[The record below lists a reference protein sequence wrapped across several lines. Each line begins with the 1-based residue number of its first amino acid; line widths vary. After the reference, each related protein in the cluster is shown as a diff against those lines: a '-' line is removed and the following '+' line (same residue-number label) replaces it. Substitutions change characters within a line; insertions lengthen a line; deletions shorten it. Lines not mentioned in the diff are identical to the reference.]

1 MASTYSDL
9 KFELIG
15 TGEQSGT
22 WGTTTNT
29 NLGTAIQEAITGS
42 ADVTFASGTV
52 TLTLTNTNA
61 SQTARNLRLNLTGT
75 SGGAQD
81 LIVPTIEKFYLVNN
95 GCADAITV
103 KNSTG
108 TGIAVPAGKAMLLFN
123 NATNVVDAV
132 THMSSLTL
140 TTALAIA
147 QGGTGATTADTA
159 LDNLGGTTTGKA
171 VFKAANAAAAQQAMD
186 TEVGVDVQAYD
197 AGLTDI
203 AGLAVTDGNI
213 IVGDGTNWV
222 AENGATARTSLGL
235 GSIATQAS
243 SSVTITG
250 GSITGITDLA
260 VADGGTGQGSYTD
273 GELLIGNST
282 GNTLTKATLTAG
294 SGISVTNGSG
304 SITIAASGGGG
315 FSNLEAFTSPGT
327 WTNPGNV
334 AKVKVTVV
342 GGGGGGGGSGPS
354 PANNPGFSGGGGGG
368 GAAIEVIPFPTATNV
383 SVTVGGGGTGPANA
397 FGNAGGTSSFG
408 AYCSATGGSGGF
420 RNDQS
425 NTNTNYNQPGAAGG
439 AGSGG
444 DINLSGG
451 NGENMKTDV
460 WGAGQWYMSAGQ
472 AGDSALGYGYG
483 AHNVVR
489 GFNNPAGI
497 AGINGQGYG
506 GGGGGCV
513 KRDPSPNVAGGNGT
527 GGIVIVEY

>member
-81 LIVPTIEKFYLVNN
+81 LVVPTIEKFYLVNN

-108 TGIAVPAGKAMLLFN
+108 TGIAVPAGKAMLVFN
-123 NATNVVDAV
+123 DGTNVVDAV
-132 THMSSLTL
+132 NHFNTASVGTLTL
-140 TTALAIA
+140 TNALAVA

-159 LDNLGGTTTGKA
+159 LDNLGGTTVGKA

-273 GELLIGNST
+273 GELLIGNTT

-294 SGISVTNGSG
+294 TGISVTNGSG

-315 FSNLEAFTSPGT
+315 FSNIQVFNTSGT
-327 WTNPGNV
+327 WTNPGTV
-334 AKVKVTVV
+334 TKVKVTVV
-342 GGGGGGGGSGPS
+342 GGGGGGGGSPS
-354 PANNPGFSGGGGGG
+354 PSNQTSGGGGGG
-368 GAAIEVIPFPTATNV
+368 TAIEVIPFPSATNV
-383 SVTVGGGGTGPANA
+383 AVTRGAGGGAA
-397 FGNAGGTSSFG
+397 AAGGTSSFG
-408 AYCSATGGSGGF
+408 AYCSATGGGAGSITS
-420 RNDQS
+420 S
-425 NTNTNYNQPGAAGG
+425 NSRGG
-439 AGSGG
+439 AGGMA
-444 DINLSGG
+444 D
-451 NGENMKTDV
+451 
-460 WGAGQWYMSAGQ
+460 Q
-472 AGDSALGYGYG
+472 AV
-483 AHNVVR
+483 N
-489 GFNNPAGI
+489 
-497 AGINGQGYG
+497 
-506 GGGGGCV
+506 
-513 KRDPSPNVAGGNGT
+513 
-527 GGIVIVEY
+527 

>member
-52 TLTLTNTNA
+52 TLTLTDTNA

-75 SGGAQD
+75 SGGAQN

-108 TGIAVPAGKAMLLFN
+108 TGVAVPAGKAMLVFN
-123 NATNVVDAV
+123 NGTNVVEGITYITALE
-132 THMSSLTL
+132 TSTATIGTLTL
-140 TTALAIA
+140 TNDLAIA
-147 QGGTGATTADTA
+147 QGGTGASTADTA
-159 LDNLGGTTTGKA
+159 LDNLGGTTVGKA
-171 VFKAANAAAAQQAMD
+171 VFKAATAAAAQQAMD

-222 AENGATARTSLGL
+222 AESGATARTSLGL

-243 SSVTITG
+243 NSVTITG

-273 GELLIGNST
+273 GELLIGNTT

-304 SITIAASGGGG
+304 AITIASTAAGG
-315 FSNLEAFTSPGT
+315 FSDMQVFTSTGT
-327 WTNPGNV
+327 WTNPGNIT
-334 AKVKVTVV
+334 KVKVTVV
-342 GGGGGGGGSGPS
+342 GGGGAGG
-354 PANNPGFSGGGGGG
+354 APGNTSGGGGGG
-368 GAAIEVIPFPTATNV
+368 GTAIEVIPFPSGTNV
-383 SVTVGGGGTGPANA
+383 PVTVGAGSANTT
-397 FGNAGGTSSFG
+397 GGTSSFG
-408 AYCSATGGSGGF
+408 PYCSATGGATGG
-420 RNDQS
+420 
-425 NTNTNYNQPGAAGG
+425 GG
-439 AGSGG
+439 ALGGVGSGG
-444 DINLSGG
+444 QLNIAGGTGSKGGLNQAGTANQSGPGG
-451 NGENMKTDV
+451 NSYL
-460 WGAGQWYMSAGQ
+460 GAGGLGNSQDSPNKAGRLYGGGGAGQ
-472 AGDSALGYGYG
+472 AGNGNRG
-483 AHNVVR
+483 AGAAGVV
-489 GFNNPAGI
+489 
-497 AGINGQGYG
+497 
-506 GGGGGCV
+506 V
-513 KRDPSPNVAGGNGT
+513 
-527 GGIVIVEY
+527 VEF

>member
-42 ADVTFASGTV
+42 ADVSFASGTV
-52 TLTLTNTNA
+52 TLTLTDTNA

-81 LIVPTIEKFYLVNN
+81 LVVPTIEKFYLVNN

-108 TGIAVPAGKAMLLFN
+108 TGIAVPAGKAMLVFN
-123 NATNVVDAV
+123 DGTNVVDAV

-147 QGGTGATTADTA
+147 QGGTGASTADSA
-159 LDNLGGTTTGKA
+159 LTNLGGTTTGKA
-171 VFKAANAAAAQQAMD
+171 VFTAADAAAVRTAAGAGAVGGSVFTAATAATAQQAMD

-222 AENGATARTSLGL
+222 AESGATARTSLGL

-243 SSVTITG
+243 NSVTITG

-273 GELLIGNST
+273 GELLIGNTT

-304 SITIAASGGGG
+304 AITIASTAAGG
-315 FSNLEAFTSPGT
+315 FSDMQVFTSTGT
-327 WTNPGNV
+327 WTNPGNIT
-334 AKVKVTVV
+334 KVKVTVV
-342 GGGGGGGGSGPS
+342 GGGGAGG
-354 PANNPGFSGGGGGG
+354 APGNTCGGGGGG
-368 GAAIEVIPFPTATNV
+368 GTAIEVIPFPSGTNV
-383 SVTVGGGGTGPANA
+383 PVTVGAGSANTT
-397 FGNAGGTSSFG
+397 GGTSSFG
-408 AYCSATGGSGGF
+408 PYCSATGGATGG
-420 RNDQS
+420 N
-425 NTNTNYNQPGAAGG
+425 GALGG
-439 AGSGG
+439 VGSGG
-444 DINLSGG
+444 QLN
-451 NGENMKTDV
+451 
-460 WGAGQWYMSAGQ
+460 
-472 AGDSALGYGYG
+472 
-483 AHNVVR
+483 
-489 GFNNPAGI
+489 I
-497 AGINGQGYG
+497 AG
-506 GGGGGCV
+506 
-513 KRDPSPNVAGGNGT
+513 GT
-527 GGIVIVEY
+527 GSKGGLNSGWNK

>member
-22 WGTTTNT
+22 WGVTTNT
-29 NLGTAIQEAITGS
+29 NLGTAIEEAITGS

-108 TGIAVPAGKAMLLFN
+108 TGVAVPAGKAMLVFN

-132 THMSSLTL
+132 NHFNTASVGTLTL
-140 TTALAIA
+140 TNALAVA

-159 LDNLGGTTTGKA
+159 LDNLGGTTVGKA

-222 AENGATARTSLGL
+222 AESGATARTSLGL

-304 SITIAASGGGG
+304 AITIASTAAGG
-315 FSNLEAFTSPGT
+315 FSDMQVFTSPGT
-327 WTNPGNV
+327 WTNPGSV
-334 AKVKVTVV
+334 TKVKVTVV
-342 GGGGGGGGSGPS
+342 GGGGTGGPTGTTPGGNVPQRYT
-354 PANNPGFSGGGGGG
+354 GGGGGG
-368 GAAIEVIPFPTATNV
+368 GAAIEVISIPTSPV
-383 SVTVGGGGTGPANA
+383 PVTVGGAS
-397 FGNAGGTSSFG
+397 GTSSFG
-408 AYCSATGGSGGF
+408 PYCSATGGAAGSAAVFPAPAPTDGG
-420 RNDQS
+420 
-425 NTNTNYNQPGAAGG
+425 TGG

-444 DINLSGG
+444 TINISGLKGGRGSSADTAGFAGMGGSSLLGFGGASAVNIG
-451 NGENMKTDV
+451 NTSANGNP
-460 WGAGQWYMSAGQ
+460 GA
-472 AGDSALGYGYG
+472 
-483 AHNVVR
+483 
-489 GFNNPAGI
+489 
-497 AGINGQGYG
+497 GYG
-506 GGGGGCV
+506 GGGSGAYGSS
-513 KRDPSPNVAGGNGT
+513 PSANTGGT
-527 GGIVIVEY
+527 GQPGVVIVEF

>member
-108 TGIAVPAGKAMLLFN
+108 TGIAVPAGKAMLVFN
-123 NATNVVDAV
+123 DGTNVVDAV
-132 THMSSLTL
+132 NHFNTASVGTLTL
-140 TTALAIA
+140 TNALAVA

-159 LDNLGGTTTGKA
+159 LDNLGGTTVGKA

-243 SSVTITG
+243 NSVTITG

-273 GELLIGNST
+273 GELLIGNTT

-294 SGISVTNGSG
+294 TGISVTNGSG
-304 SITIAASGGGG
+304 AITIASTGGGG
-315 FSNLEAFTSPGT
+315 FSNMDVFTSPGT
-327 WTNPGNV
+327 WTNPGSV
-334 AKVKVTVV
+334 TKVKVTVV
-342 GGGGGGGGSGPS
+342 AGGGGGGSPAPS
-354 PANNPGFSGGGGGG
+354 NQTSGGGGGG
-368 GAAIEVIPFPTATNV
+368 TAIEVIPFPSATNV
-383 SVTVGGGGTGPANA
+383 AVTRGAGGGAA
-397 FGNAGGTSSFG
+397 AAGGTSSFG
-408 AYCSATGGSGGF
+408 AYCSATGGGAGSITSSNSRGGAGGSGSGGQL
-420 RNDQS
+420 NI
-425 NTNTNYNQPGAAGG
+425 GG
-439 AGSGG
+439 SAGSGG
-444 DINLSGG
+444 NTTIVRGG
-451 NGENMKTDV
+451 NG
-460 WGAGQWYMSAGQ
+460 GS
-472 AGDSALGYGYG
+472 SSLGGG
-483 AHNVVR
+483 
-489 GFNNPAGI
+489 
-497 AGINGQGYG
+497 GQGGSPSTPAPTGAPGNLYG
-506 GGGGGCV
+506 GGGGGGQGG
-513 KRDPSPNVAGGNGT
+513 SGSGAAGV
-527 GGIVIVEY
+527 VIVEY

>member
-52 TLTLTNTNA
+52 TLTLTDTNA

-108 TGIAVPAGKAMLLFN
+108 TGVAVPAGKAMLVFN
-123 NATNVVDAV
+123 NGTNVVDAV
-132 THMSSLTL
+132 NHFNTASVGTLTL
-140 TTALAIA
+140 TNALAVA
-147 QGGTGATTADTA
+147 SGGTGASTADTA
-159 LDNLGGTTTGKA
+159 LDNLGGTTVGKA
-171 VFKAANAAAAQQAMD
+171 VFKAATAAAAQQAMD

-273 GELLIGNST
+273 GELLIGNTT

-294 SGISVTNGSG
+294 TGISVTNGSG
-304 SITIAASGGGG
+304 AITIASTGGGG
-315 FSNLEAFTSPGT
+315 FSNMDVFTAPGT
-327 WTNPGNV
+327 WTNPGSV
-334 AKVKVTVV
+334 TKVKVTVV
-342 GGGGGGGGSGPS
+342 GGGGGGGGIAINDVSRSG
-354 PANNPGFSGGGGGG
+354 AGGGT
-368 GAAIEVIPFPTATNV
+368 AIEIIPFPTATNV
-383 SVTVGGGGTGPANA
+383 PVTIGGGGSGGPVPSSTA
-397 FGNAGGTSSFG
+397 GGTGGTSSFG
-408 AYCSATGGSGGF
+408 AYCSATGGSGGI
-420 RNDQS
+420 S
-425 NTNTNYNQPGAAGG
+425 PGAGAIFAIPGG
-439 AGSGG
+439 VGSGG
-444 DINLSGG
+444 QLNIQGSSGGLGG
-451 NGENMKTDV
+451 NG
-460 WGAGQWYMSAGQ
+460 GGS
-472 AGDSALGYGYG
+472 SALGGGGYAASG
-483 AHNVVR
+483 
-489 GFNNPAGI
+489 NNNNAQTG
-497 AGINGQGYG
+497 GDYG
-506 GGGGGCV
+506 GGGG
-513 KRDPSPNVAGGNGT
+513 AGARSAPFT
-527 GGIVIVEY
+527 RPGGAGAAGVVVVEY

>member
-52 TLTLTNTNA
+52 TLTLTDTNA

-75 SGGAQD
+75 SGGAQN

-108 TGIAVPAGKAMLLFN
+108 TGVAVPAGKAMLVFN
-123 NATNVVDAV
+123 NGTNVVEGITYITALE
-132 THMSSLTL
+132 TSTATIGTLTL
-140 TTALAIA
+140 TNDLAIA
-147 QGGTGATTADTA
+147 QGGTGASTADTA
-159 LDNLGGTTTGKA
+159 LDNLGGTTVGKA
-171 VFKAANAAAAQQAMD
+171 VFKAATAAAAQQAMD

-222 AENGATARTSLGL
+222 AESGATARTSLGL

-243 SSVTITG
+243 NSVTITG

-273 GELLIGNST
+273 GELLIGNTT

-304 SITIAASGGGG
+304 AITIASTAAGG
-315 FSNLEAFTSPGT
+315 FSDMQVFTSTGT
-327 WTNPGNV
+327 WTNPGNIT
-334 AKVKVTVV
+334 KVKVTVV
-342 GGGGGGGGSGPS
+342 GGGGAGGAPGST
-354 PANNPGFSGGGGGG
+354 SGGGGGG
-368 GAAIEVIPFPTATNV
+368 GTAIEVIPFPSGTNV
-383 SVTVGGGGTGPANA
+383 PVTVGAGSANTT
-397 FGNAGGTSSFG
+397 GGTSSFG
-408 AYCSATGGSGGF
+408 PYCSATGGATGG
-420 RNDQS
+420 
-425 NTNTNYNQPGAAGG
+425 GG
-439 AGSGG
+439 ALGGVGSGG
-444 DINLSGG
+444 QLNIAGGTGSKGGLNQAGTANQSGPGG
-451 NGENMKTDV
+451 NSYL
-460 WGAGQWYMSAGQ
+460 GAGGLGNSQDSPTKAGR
-472 AGDSALGYGYG
+472 L
-483 AHNVVR
+483 
-489 GFNNPAGI
+489 
-497 AGINGQGYG
+497 YG
-506 GGGGGCV
+506 GGG
-513 KRDPSPNVAGGNGT
+513 AGEASNGNRGA
-527 GGIVIVEY
+527 GAAGVVVVEF

>member
-108 TGIAVPAGKAMLLFN
+108 TGIAVPAGKAMLVFN
-123 NATNVVDAV
+123 NGTNVVEGITYITALE
-132 THMSSLTL
+132 TSTATIGTLTL
-140 TTALAIA
+140 TNALAVA

-159 LDNLGGTTTGKA
+159 LDNLGGTTVGKA

-304 SITIAASGGGG
+304 AITIASTAAGG
-315 FSNLEAFTSPGT
+315 FSDMQVFTSPGT
-327 WTNPGNV
+327 WTNPGTIT
-334 AKVKVTVV
+334 KVKVTVV
-342 GGGGGGGGSGPS
+342 GGGGSTPSVQAFTGGARKGL
-354 PANNPGFSGGGGGG
+354 GGGGGG
-368 GAAIEVIPFPTATNV
+368 GTAIEVISIPTSPV
-383 SVTVGGGGTGPANA
+383 PVTVGGAS
-397 FGNAGGTSSFG
+397 GTSSFST
-408 AYCSATGGSGGF
+408 YCSATGGSASSPAPAPATYFAMAVVAFGSIAKNRF
-420 RNDQS
+420 A
-425 NTNTNYNQPGAAGG
+425 NQFSFHFLPIHYLRSHETQKFESPFSTSPHCGLDRLPNARFFTIGQCG
-439 AGSGG
+439 R
-444 DINLSGG
+444 LS
-451 NGENMKTDV
+451 
-460 WGAGQWYMSAGQ
+460 QRR
-472 AGDSALGYGYG
+472 
-483 AHNVVR
+483 H
-489 GFNNPAGI
+489 
-497 AGINGQGYG
+497 
-506 GGGGGCV
+506 
-513 KRDPSPNVAGGNGT
+513 
-527 GGIVIVEY
+527 

>member
-22 WGTTTNT
+22 WGVTTNT
-29 NLGTAIQEAITGS
+29 NLGTAIEEAITGS

-108 TGIAVPAGKAMLLFN
+108 TGVAVPAGKAMLVFN
-123 NATNVVDAV
+123 NGTDVVEGITYITALETSTATIG
-132 THMSSLTL
+132 TLTL
-140 TTALAIA
+140 TNALVIA

-159 LDNLGGTTTGKA
+159 LDNLGGTTVGKA
-171 VFKAANAAAAQQAMD
+171 VFKASTATAAQQAMD

-222 AENGATARTSLGL
+222 AESGATARTSLGL

-260 VADGGTGQGSYTD
+260 VADGGTGASSFTADNVLLGNGTSAFQVVAPGTSGNVLTSD
-273 GELLIGNST
+273 GTSWV
-282 GNTLTKATLTAG
+282 
-294 SGISVTNGSG
+294 SS
-304 SITIAASGGGG
+304 AAGGGG
-315 FSNLEAFTSPGT
+315 FLVETFYSPGT
-327 WTNPGNV
+327 WTKPAGLSQGIR
-334 AKVKVTVV
+334 VTVV
-342 GGGGGGGGSGPS
+342 GGGGGGVVAPPSQASRGPGGMGGLAIAYIPAPSIPGPV
-354 PANNPGFSGGGGGG
+354 P
-368 GAAIEVIPFPTATNV
+368 
-383 SVTVGGGGTGPANA
+383 VTVGAGGNTSAG
-397 FGNAGGTSSFG
+397 GGTSSFG
-408 AYCSATGGSGGF
+408 TFASATGGSTSNNNQYGNPGSGSTTGTAIKTGTTGHSFSNVGGYIGG
-420 RNDQS
+420 N
-425 NTNTNYNQPGAAGG
+425 NPPAPIVYGPGAIYAAWNNTANGTTSVYAGG
-439 AGSGG
+439 NAGRGG
-444 DINLSGG
+444 GSPTPNS
-451 NGENMKTDV
+451 V
-460 WGAGQWYMSAGQ
+460 
-472 AGDSALGYGYG
+472 
-483 AHNVVR
+483 
-489 GFNNPAGI
+489 
-497 AGINGQGYG
+497 G
-506 GGGGGCV
+506 GGGYV
-513 KRDPSPNVAGGNGT
+513 L
-527 GGIVIVEY
+527 VEAVG

>member
-108 TGIAVPAGKAMLLFN
+108 TGVAVPAGKAMLVFN
-123 NATNVVDAV
+123 NGTDVVDAV
-132 THMSSLTL
+132 NHFNTASVGTLTL
-140 TTALAIA
+140 TNALAVA

-159 LDNLGGTTTGKA
+159 LDNLGGTTVGKA

-243 SSVTITG
+243 SSVSITG

-273 GELLIGNST
+273 GELLIGNTT

-304 SITIAASGGGG
+304 AITIASTAAGG
-315 FSNLEAFTSPGT
+315 FSSLEAFTSSGT
-327 WTNPGNV
+327 WTNPGSV
-334 AKVKVTVV
+334 TKVKVTVV
-342 GGGGGGGGSGPS
+342 AGGGGGGRGPGGNTNYMG
-354 PANNPGFSGGGGGG
+354 AGGGGGG
-368 GAAIEVIPFPTATNV
+368 TAIEVIPFPTATNV
-383 SVTVGGGGTGPANA
+383 AVTVGAGGAQNV
-397 FGNAGGTSSFG
+397 AGGTSSFG
-408 AYCSATGGSGGF
+408 AYCSATGGGAGGRAGNPF
-420 RNDQS
+420 ANGQ
-425 NTNTNYNQPGAAGG
+425 GAAPGNAG
-439 AGSGG
+439 VGSGG
-444 DINLSGG
+444 DLNIQGEGG
-451 NGENMKTDV
+451 DTSYSNEIP
-460 WGAGQWYMSAGQ
+460 GAGGSSSFGGGGKSA
-472 AGDSALGYGYG
+472 AIAPG
-483 AHNVVR
+483 AAAP
-489 GFNNPAGI
+489 GGA
-497 AGINGQGYG
+497 YG
-506 GGGGGCV
+506 GGGAGAYFP
-513 KRDPSPNVAGGNGT
+513 RNPSAGSGAGGV
-527 GGIVIVEY
+527 VIVEF